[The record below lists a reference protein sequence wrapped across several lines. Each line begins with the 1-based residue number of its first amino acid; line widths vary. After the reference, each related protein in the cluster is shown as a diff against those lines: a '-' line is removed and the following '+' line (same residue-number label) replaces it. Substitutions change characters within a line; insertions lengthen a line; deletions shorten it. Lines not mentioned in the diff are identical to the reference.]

1 MDTYNQKNLKEN
13 NNNSNNKSIVSA
25 DENMITSIN
34 KKSRFT
40 SNDII
45 NMKSMYDS
53 GNSLR
58 KIAKYYGVHYNS
70 IYSIFKKNGF
80 AIRSYSYSNRK
91 HYINE
96 NYFDNIDT
104 QNKAYFLGLL
114 FADGCNCSNN
124 RIILSLQEKDK
135 HILES
140 LVKELEC
147 NYEIKTTKYNEKNSN
162 WQNQCKLDITNKH
175 MSHVLY
181 DIGMVYAKSL
191 VLDFPKDIPE
201 YLIPHFLRG
210 YMDGDGCIYFKEGRY
225 FCSITSTEKFC
236 LKIQDILSKIGV
248 ETHLYNTKNENT
260 STRTLYIWNKD
271 SCKKFLD
278 YIYNDAELYLFRKY
292 NIYINKFYKSA

>member
-1 MDTYNQKNLKEN
+1 MDTYNQKILKEN
-13 NNNSNNKSIVSA
+13 HDNSKNVNIVSV
-25 DENMITSIN
+25 DENINTCVN

-40 SNDII
+40 SYDII
-45 NMKSMYDS
+45 NMKSMYDN
-53 GNSLR
+53 GDSLR
-58 KIAKYYGVHYNS
+58 MIAKYYGVHYNT
-70 IYSIFKKNGF
+70 IYSIFKRNNF

-124 RIILSLQEKDK
+124 RIILSLQERDK

-140 LVKELEC
+140 FVKELEC
-147 NYEIKTTKYNEKNSN
+147 NYKIKTIKYNEKNPN

-175 MSHVLY
+175 MSHALC

-191 VLDFPKDIPE
+191 VLDFPNNIPE
-201 YLIPHFLRG
+201 NLISHFLRG
-210 YMDGDGCIYFKEGRY
+210 YMDGDGCICFKEGRY
-225 FCSITSTEKFC
+225 FCTITSTEKFC
-236 LKIQDILSKIGV
+236 LKIQDILSKLGI
-248 ETHLYNTKNENT
+248 ESHLYNTKNEST
-260 STRTLYIWNKD
+260 STRTLYIWNKN

-278 YIYNDAELYLFRKY
+278 YIYNDADLYLFRKHDK
-292 NIYINKFYKSA
+292 YINKFYKSA